1 MAASPVVAK
10 VLAKKE
16 TPKKLP
22 EIHVD
27 LKQSSQQSASKK
39 LTPSL
44 KRRIDRAITLK
55 NLKMRKQA
63 IQRNPKQK
71 LFESEQKQLKRKTRT
86 LNLTKALKAGKISN
100 DAEDLYKKV
109 YSH

>member
-1 MAASPVVAK
+1 M
-10 VLAKKE
+10 

-71 LFESEQKQLKRKTRT
+71 LFRKRTETAQEEDQDAKLDESLEGRQDQQ
-86 LNLTKALKAGKISN
+86 
-100 DAEDLYKKV
+100 
-109 YSH
+109 